1 LPTFLGLDIGTSA
14 VKAVLVAAEA
24 AGAAG
29 VGETPAGEA
38 VLAEAEA
45 PLSLDR
51 PRPGWAEQDPE
62 AWWRAAIAVLARLR
76 AAAPAAY
83 AAIGGIGLSGQM
95 HALVALGP
103 DDAPLR
109 PAILW
114 NDARATVEAH
124 RLNETVPGLAQRCGV
139 PAMAS
144 FTAPKLL
151 WLAAHEPEAFRRIGR
166 ILLPKDYV
174 RLKLAGEA
182 ATDMC
187 DAAGTLMLDEAARD
201 WDGPAVAA
209 TGLARRALPRLVE
222 GSAPSGRL
230 RPAVAAELGL
240 PPGVVVAGGA
250 GDAAAG
256 AIGIGAA
263 GEGDAFVSLG
273 TSCQLFVSGTA
284 YRPYPEALVHAF
296 AHGLPGRWFQMAALL
311 NGASALAWIAD
322 VLGVGTGG
330 IDGLLDRVAARGLPV
345 SPVTFLPYLAGERT
359 PHDDPNARGVLV
371 GLDPS
376 TTAEDLVQAVIE
388 GVALSLVDADD
399 ALAAAGVRPERLA
412 AVGGGSRSRLW
423 MEIAASALGRPISLY
438 EGGAKG
444 PAFGAARLA
453 RLAVTGEAVGAVCRP
468 PPIAAIV
475 APSPARAEALA
486 ERLPRFRAL
495 YAALKPLF

>member
-1 LPTFLGLDIGTSA
+1 MPTFLGLDIGTSA
-14 VKAVLVAAEA
+14 VKAVLVAADA
-24 AGAAG
+24 PGTAGA
-29 VGETPAGEA
+29 PAGEA

-51 PRPGWAEQDPE
+51 PRPGWAEQDPD
-62 AWWRAAIAVLARLR
+62 AWWRAAVAALGRLR
-76 AAAPAAY
+76 AAAPVAY
-83 AAIGGIGLSGQM
+83 AAVDGIGLSGQM

-103 DDAPLR
+103 DDTPLR

-114 NDARATVEAH
+114 NDGRAAPEAV
-124 RLNETVPGLAQRCGV
+124 RLNETVPGLAARCGV

-151 WLAAHEPEAFRRIGR
+151 WLAAHEPEIFRRIAR

-174 RLKLAGEA
+174 RLKLTGEA
-182 ATDMC
+182 VTDMC

-201 WDGPAVAA
+201 WDGPTIAA
-209 TGLARRALPRLVE
+209 TGLDPQALPWLVE
-222 GSAPSGRL
+222 GSDAAGLL
-230 RPAVAAELGL
+230 RPAAASALGL
-240 PPGVVVAGGA
+240 PAGIVVAGGA

-256 AIGIGAA
+256 AIGIGAV

-273 TSCQLFVSGTA
+273 TSCQLFVSGTT
-284 YRPYPEALVHAF
+284 YRPYPPALVHAF

-311 NGASALAWIAD
+311 NGASALAWIAG
-322 VLGVGTGG
+322 VLGAGAEG
-330 IDGLLDRVAARGLPV
+330 IDGLLDRVAARGRAI

-359 PHDDPNARGVLV
+359 PHDDPDARGVFF
-371 GLDPS
+371 GMDAATS
-376 TTAEDLVQAVIE
+376 AEDLVQAVLE

-399 ALAAAGVRPERLA
+399 ALAAAGARPQRLA

-423 MEIAASALGRPISLY
+423 MEMVASALARPVALY

-453 RLAVTGEAVGAVCRP
+453 RLAATGEAIEAVCRP
-468 PPIAAIV
+468 PPV
-475 APSPARAEALA
+475 AGVVEPSPARAAALA